1 MNTLNLNTESSLQ
14 SAFPIFTSN
23 AVPTIEPAPGFRR
36 VLISYRAPSKGA
48 KPKASNKVVDIPVL
62 TFKAAPQDSINTLV
76 SSLLMDV
83 QDSIIRATLPESDT
97 NLAPLPL
104 AAIDMDAILTFGQ
117 QQAAAKRLSKEG
129 IASYYD
135 TYLMDAVIVRFL
147 AGKGANGIEKLAAS
161 DSELLN
167 KLLATSKDAYC
178 KLAAVSPAINMA
190 TAKQLLSLLQ
200 FAEPD
205 AGHPITK
212 AITSK
217 LDAIANPASDDEL
230 LAMLGGA

>member
-1 MNTLNLNTESSLQ
+1 MNSINQTAEQAAS
-14 SAFPIFTSN
+14 FPIFTAN
-23 AVPTIEPAPGFRR
+23 NVPTIEPAPGFRR
-36 VLISYRAPSKGA
+36 VLIAYRAPSKGA

-62 TFKAAPQDSINTLV
+62 TFKDAPQDSINALV

-83 QDSIIRATLPESDT
+83 QDSIIRAALPESDT
-97 NLAPLPL
+97 NLAPIPL
-104 AAIDMDAILTFGQ
+104 SAIDMDAILAFGQ

-147 AGKGANGIEKLAAS
+147 AGKGVAGIEELAAS

-190 TAKQLLSLLQ
+190 TAKQLLSLLA

-205 AGHPITK
+205 ASHPITK

-230 LAMLGGA
+230 LAMLS